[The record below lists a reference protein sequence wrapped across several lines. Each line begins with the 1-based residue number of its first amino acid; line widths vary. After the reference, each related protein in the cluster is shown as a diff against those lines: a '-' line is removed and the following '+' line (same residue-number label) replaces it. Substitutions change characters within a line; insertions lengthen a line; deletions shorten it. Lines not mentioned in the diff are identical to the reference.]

1 MMSTPQLSG
10 QPILI
15 LKESTTRTEGKDAQR
30 ANVSAARVLGELI
43 RSSLGPKGMDKMIVD
58 SFGDVTIT
66 NDGATILKEMEIE
79 HPAAKMMVEV
89 AKTQDQEVGDG
100 TTTAV
105 VLASELLA
113 KAQSLME
120 KDVHPSIIVE
130 GFSTA
135 FEVSTAHLNKIAIK
149 VKSNDKIMLRKI
161 AEVALATKL
170 VGEQRKL
177 LASLVVDAVLAV
189 AETKLGKNVV
199 DIEDVKIE
207 KKAGESISDT
217 RLIKGLVIDKEVVHT
232 RMPKHVDNAKIALI
246 IKPLEIEKTEFD
258 SKLSIASPDQL
269 ETFIK
274 KEEDMLEEMVNRLHK
289 VGANVLMCQ
298 RGIDDMAQHFMSKR
312 GILAIR
318 RVKTSDME
326 HLAKATGGKVITEV
340 SQLESADL
348 GHSKLVEERKIGD
361 DKMLFIEGC
370 KNPKAVTMFI
380 RGGTERT
387 INEAER
393 AIHDAIC
400 VVRDVVQE
408 PKIVAGGGAPEAEVA
423 KKLRAYARKIS
434 GRSQLA
440 ILSFSDALESIP
452 MALAE
457 NAGLDPVDILVDLR
471 SKHDKGQIW
480 AGVDPLK
487 RKVSDISK
495 IGVFEP
501 MSVKRQAIASST
513 EAATMILKIDEMI
526 AVGKSEG
533 GPTPP
538 TPPEEGTGEEES

>member
-1 MMSTPQLSG
+1 
-10 QPILI
+10 
-15 LKESTTRTEGKDAQR
+15 
-30 ANVSAARVLGELI
+30 
-43 RSSLGPKGMDKMIVD
+43 MDKMIVD

-105 VLASELLA
+105 VLASELLG

-120 KDVHPSIIVE
+120 KGVHPSVIIE

-135 FEVSTAHLNKIAIK
+135 FDMATKYLDKIAIK
-149 VKSNDKIMLRKI
+149 VQSNDKIMLRKI

-177 LASLVVDAVLAV
+177 LANLVVEAVLTV
-189 AETKLGKNVV
+189 AEMKSGKYVV

-207 KKAGESISDT
+207 KKAGGSVSDT

-232 RMPKHVDNAKIALI
+232 RMPKHIDNAKIALI

-258 SKLSIASPDQL
+258 SKLSIASPEQL
-269 ETFIK
+269 ESFIK
-274 KEEDMLEEMVNRLHK
+274 KEENMLEEMVDKLHE

-298 RGIDDMAQHFMSKR
+298 RGIDDATQHFMSKR

-340 SQLESADL
+340 SHLESTDL

-361 DKMLFIEGC
+361 DKMIFIEGC

-380 RGGTERT
+380 RGGTERI

-423 KKLRAYARKIS
+423 KKLREYARKIS
-434 GRSQLA
+434 DRSQLA
-440 ILSFSDALESIP
+440 IISFSDALESIP
-452 MALAE
+452 MTLAE

-480 AGVDPLK
+480 AGIDPLK
-487 RKVSDISK
+487 GKVRDISQ
-495 IGVFEP
+495 IGVYEP
-501 MSVKRQAIASST
+501 MAVKRQAIASST
-513 EAATMILKIDEMI
+513 EAATMILRIDEMI
-526 AVGKSEG
+526 AVGKSDG

-538 TPPEEGTGEEES
+538 TPPEEGAGEEDS

>member
-1 MMSTPQLSG
+1 MSAPQLSG
-10 QPILI
+10 QPILV
-15 LKESTTRTEGKDAQR
+15 LKEDATGTEGRDAQR
-30 ANVSAARVLGELI
+30 ANVSAARVLGELV

-105 VLASELLA
+105 VLASELLG

-120 KDVHPSIIVE
+120 KGVHPSVIIE

-135 FEVSTAHLNKIAIK
+135 FDMATKYLDKIAIK
-149 VKSNDKIMLRKI
+149 VQSNDKIMLRKI

-177 LASLVVDAVLAV
+177 LANLVVEAVLTV
-189 AETKLGKNVV
+189 AEMKSGKYVV

-207 KKAGESISDT
+207 KKAGGSVSDT

-232 RMPKHVDNAKIALI
+232 RMPKHMDNAKIALI

-258 SKLSIASPDQL
+258 SKLSIASPEQL
-269 ETFIK
+269 ESFIK
-274 KEEDMLEEMVNRLHK
+274 KEENMLEEMVDKLHE

-298 RGIDDMAQHFMSKR
+298 RGIDDATQHFMSKR

-340 SQLESADL
+340 SHLESTDL

-361 DKMLFIEGC
+361 DKMIFIEGC
-370 KNPKAVTMFI
+370 KNPKAVTIFI
-380 RGGTERT
+380 RGGTERI

-423 KKLRAYARKIS
+423 KKLREYARKIS
-434 GRSQLA
+434 DRSQLA
-440 ILSFSDALESIP
+440 IISFSDALESIP
-452 MALAE
+452 MTLAE

-480 AGVDPLK
+480 AGIDPLK
-487 RKVSDISK
+487 GKVRDISQ
-495 IGVFEP
+495 IGVYEP
-501 MSVKRQAIASST
+501 MAVKRQAIASST
-513 EAATMILKIDEMI
+513 EAATMILRIDEMI
-526 AVGKSEG
+526 AVGKSDG
-533 GPTPP
+533 GPTSP
-538 TPPEEGTGEEES
+538 TPPEEGAGEEDS

>member
-1 MMSTPQLSG
+1 
-10 QPILI
+10 
-15 LKESTTRTEGKDAQR
+15 
-30 ANVSAARVLGELI
+30 
-43 RSSLGPKGMDKMIVD
+43 MDKMLVD

-105 VLASELLA
+105 VLASELLS
-113 KAQSLME
+113 KAQYLIE
-120 KDVHPSIIVE
+120 KDVHPSVIVE

-135 FEVSTAHLNKIAIK
+135 FEMATFYLDKIAIK
-149 VKSNDKIMLRKI
+149 IRPNDKLMLRKI

-170 VGEQRKL
+170 VGEQKKL
-177 LASLVVDAVLAV
+177 LANLVVDAVLAV
-189 AETKLGKNVV
+189 AELKSGKYVV

-207 KKAGESISDT
+207 KKAGGSVSDT
-217 RLIKGLVIDKEVVHT
+217 RLIKGLLIDKEVVHT
-232 RMPKHVDNAKIALI
+232 RMPKHVDDARIALI

-258 SKLSIASPDQL
+258 SKLSIASPEQL
-269 ETFIK
+269 EAFLK
-274 KEEDMLEEMVNRLHK
+274 KEENMLEQMVDVLDK
-289 VGANVLMCQ
+289 VGANVLICQ
-298 RGIDDMAQHFMSKR
+298 RGIDDAAQHFMAKR

-318 RVKTSDME
+318 RVKTSDMD

-340 SQLESADL
+340 SHLESADL
-348 GHSKLVEERKIGD
+348 GHAKLVEERKIGD
-361 DKMLFIEGC
+361 DKMIFVEEC
-370 KNPKAVTMFI
+370 KNPKAVTIFI
-380 RGGTERT
+380 RGGTERI

-423 KKLRAYARKIS
+423 KRLRDYARKVS
-434 GRSQLA
+434 GRTQLA

-471 SKHDKGQIW
+471 SKHDKGQVW
-480 AGVDPLK
+480 AGIDPLK
-487 RKVSDISK
+487 GKVRDISQM
-495 IGVFEP
+495 GVYEP

-526 AVGKSEG
+526 AVGKTEG

-538 TPPEEGTGEEES
+538 KPPEEGAGEDES

>member
-1 MMSTPQLSG
+1 MSAPQLSG
-10 QPILI
+10 QPILV
-15 LKESTTRTEGKDAQR
+15 LKENATRTEGRDAQR
-30 ANVSAARVLGELI
+30 ANVSAARVLGELV

-105 VLASELLA
+105 VLASELLG

-120 KDVHPSIIVE
+120 KGVHPSVIVE

-135 FEVSTAHLNKIAIK
+135 FDMATKYLDKIAIK
-149 VKSNDKIMLRKI
+149 VQSNDKIMLRKI

-177 LASLVVDAVLAV
+177 LANLVVEAVLTV
-189 AETKLGKNVV
+189 AEMKSGKYVV

-207 KKAGESISDT
+207 KKAGGSVSDT

-232 RMPKHVDNAKIALI
+232 RMPKHIDNAKIALI

-258 SKLSIASPDQL
+258 SKLSIASPEQL
-269 ETFIK
+269 ELFIK
-274 KEEDMLEEMVNRLHK
+274 KEENMLEEMVDKLHE

-298 RGIDDMAQHFMSKR
+298 RGIDDATQHFMSKR

-340 SQLESADL
+340 SHLESTDL

-361 DKMLFIEGC
+361 DKMIFIEGC
-370 KNPKAVTMFI
+370 KNPKAVTIFI
-380 RGGTERT
+380 RGGTERI

-408 PKIVAGGGAPEAEVA
+408 PKIVAGGGAPEAEIA
-423 KKLRAYARKIS
+423 KKLREYARKIS
-434 GRSQLA
+434 DRSQLA
-440 ILSFSDALESIP
+440 IISFSDALESIP
-452 MALAE
+452 MTLAE

-480 AGVDPLK
+480 AGIDPLK
-487 RKVSDISK
+487 GKVRDISQ
-495 IGVFEP
+495 IGVYEP
-501 MSVKRQAIASST
+501 MAVKRQAIASST
-513 EAATMILKIDEMI
+513 EAATMILRIDEMI
-526 AVGKSEG
+526 AVGKSDG

-538 TPPEEGTGEEES
+538 TPPEEGAGEEDS

>member
-1 MMSTPQLSG
+1 MSAPQLSG

-15 LKESTTRTEGKDAQR
+15 LKESATRTQGRDAQR
-30 ANVSAARVLGELI
+30 ANVSAARVLGELV
-43 RSSLGPKGMDKMIVD
+43 RSSLGPKGMDKMLVD
-58 SFGDVTIT
+58 SFGDITIT

-79 HPAAKMMVEV
+79 HPAAKIMVEV

-105 VLASELLA
+105 LLASELLG

-120 KDVHPSIIVE
+120 KNVHPSVIIE

-135 FEVSTAHLNKIAIK
+135 FEMATSYLDKIAIK
-149 VKSNDKIMLRKI
+149 IRSNDHLMLRKI

-177 LASLVVDAVLAV
+177 LANLVVDAVLAV
-189 AETKLGKNVV
+189 AEMKSGKYVV

-207 KKAGESISDT
+207 KKAGGSVSDT
-217 RLIKGLVIDKEVVHT
+217 RLIKGLLIDKEVVHT
-232 RMPKHVDNAKIALI
+232 RMPKHIDNARIALI

-258 SKLSIASPDQL
+258 SKLSIASPEQL
-269 ETFIK
+269 DSFLK
-274 KEEDMLEEMVNRLHK
+274 KEENMLEQMVDILHK
-289 VGANVLMCQ
+289 AGANVLMCQ
-298 RGIDDMAQHFMSKR
+298 RGIDDAAQHFMAKR

-340 SQLESADL
+340 SHLESADL
-348 GHSKLVEERKIGD
+348 GNAKLVEERKIGD
-361 DKMLFIEGC
+361 DKMLFVEGC
-370 KNPKAVTMFI
+370 KNPKAVTIFI
-380 RGGTERT
+380 RGGTERI

-423 KKLRAYARKIS
+423 KRLREYARKIS

-440 ILSFSDALESIP
+440 VFSFSDALESIP

-480 AGVDPLK
+480 AGIDPLK
-487 RKVSDISK
+487 GKVVDISK
-495 IGVFEP
+495 IGVYEP

-538 TPPEEGTGEEES
+538 KPTEEGAGEEDS

>member
-1 MMSTPQLSG
+1 MMSAPQLSG
-10 QPILI
+10 QPILV
-15 LKESTTRTEGKDAQR
+15 LKDNATRTEGRDAQR
-30 ANVSAARVLGELI
+30 ANVSAARVLGELV

-105 VLASELLA
+105 VLASELLG

-120 KDVHPSIIVE
+120 KGVHPSVIVE

-135 FEVSTAHLNKIAIK
+135 FDMATKYLDKIAIK
-149 VKSNDKIMLRKI
+149 IQSNDKIMLRKI

-177 LASLVVDAVLAV
+177 LANLVVDAVLTV
-189 AETKLGKNVV
+189 
-199 DIEDVKIE
+199 
-207 KKAGESISDT
+207 
-217 RLIKGLVIDKEVVHT
+217 
-232 RMPKHVDNAKIALI
+232 AKIALI

-258 SKLSIASPDQL
+258 SKLSIASPEQL
-269 ETFIK
+269 ELFIK
-274 KEEDMLEEMVNRLHK
+274 KEENMIEKMVDRLHE

-298 RGIDDMAQHFMSKR
+298 RGIDDAAQHFMSKR

-340 SQLESADL
+340 SHLESTDL

-361 DKMLFIEGC
+361 DKMIFIEGC

-380 RGGTERT
+380 RGGTERI

-423 KKLRAYARKIS
+423 KKLREYARKIS

-440 ILSFSDALESIP
+440 IISFSDALESIP

-480 AGVDPLK
+480 AGIDPLK
-487 RKVSDISK
+487 GKVRDISQ
-495 IGVFEP
+495 IGVYEP
-501 MSVKRQAIASST
+501 MAVKRQAIASST

-526 AVGKSEG
+526 AVGKSDG

-538 TPPEEGTGEEES
+538 TPPEEGAGEEES

>member
-1 MMSTPQLSG
+1 MSTPQLSG
-10 QPILI
+10 QPILV
-15 LKESTTRTEGKDAQR
+15 LKESATRTDGRDAQR
-30 ANVSAARVLGELI
+30 ANVSAARVLGELV
-43 RSSLGPKGMDKMIVD
+43 RSSLGPKGMDKMLVD

-105 VLASELLA
+105 VLASELLG
-113 KAQSLME
+113 KAQSLIE
-120 KDVHPSIIVE
+120 KDVHPSVIVE

-135 FEVSTAHLNKIAIK
+135 FEMATTYLDKIAIK
-149 VKSNDKIMLRKI
+149 IRSNDKTMLRKI

-177 LASLVVDAVLAV
+177 LASLVVDAVLTV
-189 AETKLGKNVV
+189 AEVKSGKYVV

-207 KKAGESISDT
+207 KKAGGSVSDT

-232 RMPKHVDNAKIALI
+232 RMRKYIDNAGIALI

-258 SKLSIASPDQL
+258 SKLSIASPEQL
-269 ETFIK
+269 EAFIK
-274 KEEDMLEEMVNRLHK
+274 KEENMLEEMVDRLHK

-298 RGIDDMAQHFMSKR
+298 RGIDDAAQHFLAKR
-312 GILAIR
+312 GIVAIR

-326 HLAKATGGKVITEV
+326 HLAKATGGKVITGV
-340 SQLESADL
+340 SHLESTDL
-348 GHSKLVEERKIGD
+348 GHAKLVEERKIGD
-361 DKMLFIEGC
+361 DKMIFIEGC

-380 RGGTERT
+380 RGGTERI

-393 AIHDAIC
+393 GIHDAIC

-423 KKLRAYARKIS
+423 KRLREYARKIS

-480 AGVDPLK
+480 AGIDSLK
-487 RKVSDISK
+487 GKVRDISQ
-495 IGVFEP
+495 IGVYEP

-526 AVGKSEG
+526 AVRSEG

-538 TPPEEGTGEEES
+538 KPPEEGVGEEDS

>member
-1 MMSTPQLSG
+1 MSAPQLSG
-10 QPILI
+10 QPILV
-15 LKESTTRTEGKDAQR
+15 LKESATRTEGRDAQR
-30 ANVSAARVLGELI
+30 ANVSAARVLGELV

-58 SFGDVTIT
+58 SFGDITIT
-66 NDGATILKEMEIE
+66 NDGATILKEMDIE

-105 VLASELLA
+105 VLASELLG
-113 KAQSLME
+113 KAQTLME
-120 KDVHPSIIVE
+120 KGVHPNVIIE

-135 FEVSTAHLNKIAIK
+135 FDMATKYLDKIAIK
-149 VKSNDKIMLRKI
+149 IQSNDKIMLRKI
-161 AEVALATKL
+161 AEVALSTKL

-177 LASLVVDAVLAV
+177 LANLVVDAVLAV
-189 AETKLGKNVV
+189 AEMKSGKYVV

-207 KKAGESISDT
+207 KKAGGSVSDT

-232 RMPKHVDNAKIALI
+232 RMPKHIDNAKIALI

-269 ETFIK
+269 ESFIK
-274 KEEDMLEEMVNRLHK
+274 KEENILEEMVNRLHE

-298 RGIDDMAQHFMSKR
+298 RGIDDVAQHFMSKR

-326 HLAKATGGKVITEV
+326 HLAKATGAKVITEV
-340 SQLESADL
+340 NHLESTDL

-361 DKMLFIEGC
+361 DKMIFIEGC

-380 RGGTERT
+380 RGGTERI

-408 PKIVAGGGAPEAEVA
+408 PKIVAGGGSPEAEVA
-423 KKLRAYARKIS
+423 KRLREYARKIS

-440 ILSFSDALESIP
+440 MFSFSDALESIP
-452 MALAE
+452 MTLAE

-480 AGVDPLK
+480 AGIDSLK
-487 RKVSDISK
+487 GKVRDISQ
-495 IGVFEP
+495 IGVYEP
-501 MSVKRQAIASST
+501 MAVKRQAIASST

-533 GPTPP
+533 GPMPP
-538 TPPEEGTGEEES
+538 TPPEEGAGEDES

>member
-1 MMSTPQLSG
+1 MSAPQLSG
-10 QPILI
+10 QPVLV
-15 LKESTTRTEGKDAQR
+15 LKEDATRTEGRDAQR
-30 ANVSAARVLGELI
+30 ANVSAARVLGELV

-105 VLASELLA
+105 VLASELLG

-120 KDVHPSIIVE
+120 KDVHPSVIIE

-135 FEVSTAHLNKIAIK
+135 FDMATKYLDKIAIK
-149 VKSNDKIMLRKI
+149 IRSNDKNMLRKI
-161 AEVALATKL
+161 AEVALSTKL
-170 VGEQRKL
+170 VGEQKKL
-177 LASLVVDAVLAV
+177 LASLVVDAILTV
-189 AETKLGKNVV
+189 AEMKSGKYLV

-207 KKAGESISDT
+207 KKAGGSISDT

-232 RMPKHVDNAKIALI
+232 RMPKRIANAKIALV

-258 SKLSIASPDQL
+258 SKLSIASPEQL
-269 ETFIK
+269 ESFIK
-274 KEEDMLEEMVNRLHK
+274 KEENMLEEMVHQLHE
-289 VGANVLMCQ
+289 VGVNVLMCQ
-298 RGIDDMAQHFMSKR
+298 RGIDDAAQHFMTKR

-326 HLAKATGGKVITEV
+326 HLAKATGGKVITDV
-340 SQLESADL
+340 NHLESTDL

-361 DKMLFIEGC
+361 DKMIFVEGC

-380 RGGTERT
+380 RGGTERI

-400 VVRDVVQE
+400 VVRDVVRE

-423 KKLRAYARKIS
+423 KRLREYSRKIS
-434 GRSQLA
+434 GRTQLA
-440 ILSFSDALESIP
+440 INLFSDALESIP

-457 NAGLDPVDILVDLR
+457 NAGLDPIDILVDLR

-480 AGVDPLK
+480 AGIDPLK
-487 RKVSDISK
+487 GKVRDISQ
-495 IGVFEP
+495 IGVYEP

-513 EAATMILKIDEMI
+513 EASIMILKIDEMI

-538 TPPEEGTGEEES
+538 APPEDGAGEEES

>member
-1 MMSTPQLSG
+1 MSAPQLSG
-10 QPILI
+10 QPILV
-15 LKESTTRTEGKDAQR
+15 LKESATRTEGRDAQR
-30 ANVSAARVLGELI
+30 ANVSAARVLGELV

-105 VLASELLA
+105 VLASELLG

-120 KDVHPSIIVE
+120 KDVHPSVIIE

-135 FEVSTAHLNKIAIK
+135 FDMATKYLEKIAIK
-149 VKSNDKIMLRKI
+149 IRPNDKNMLRKI

-170 VGEQRKL
+170 VGEQKKL
-177 LASLVVDAVLAV
+177 LASLVVDAVLTV
-189 AETKLGKNVV
+189 AEMKSGKYVV

-207 KKAGESISDT
+207 KKAGGSVSDT
-217 RLIKGLVIDKEVVHT
+217 TLIKGLMIDKEVVHS
-232 RMPKHVDNAKIALI
+232 RMPKRIDNAKIALV

-258 SKLSIASPDQL
+258 SKLSIASPEQL
-269 ETFIK
+269 ESFLK
-274 KEEDMLEEMVNRLHK
+274 KEENMLEEMVKKLHE
-289 VGANVLMCQ
+289 VGVNVLMCQ
-298 RGIDDMAQHFMSKR
+298 RGIDDAAQHFMSKR

-340 SQLESADL
+340 NHLESTDL

-361 DKMLFIEGC
+361 DKMIFIEGC

-380 RGGTERT
+380 RGGTERI

-423 KKLRAYARKIS
+423 KRLREYARKIS

-440 ILSFSDALESIP
+440 IILFSDALESIP

-471 SKHDKGQIW
+471 SKHEKGQIW
-480 AGVDPLK
+480 AGIDPLK
-487 RKVSDISK
+487 GKVRDISQ
-495 IGVFEP
+495 IGVYEP

-526 AVGKSEG
+526 SVGKSEG

-538 TPPEEGTGEEES
+538 TPPEDGAGEDES

>member
-1 MMSTPQLSG
+1 MSAPQLSG
-10 QPILI
+10 QPIFV
-15 LKESTTRTEGKDAQR
+15 LKESATRTEGKNAQR
-30 ANVSAARVLGELI
+30 ANVSAARVLGELV

-105 VLASELLA
+105 VFASELLG
-113 KAQSLME
+113 KAQTLME
-120 KDVHPSIIVE
+120 KGVHPNVIIE
-130 GFSTA
+130 GFATA
-135 FEVSTAHLNKIAIK
+135 FDMATKYLDKIAIK
-149 VKSNDKIMLRKI
+149 IQSNDKIMLRKI

-170 VGEQRKL
+170 VGEQRKF
-177 LASLVVDAVLAV
+177 LANLVVEAVLAV
-189 AETKLGKNVV
+189 AEMKSGKYVV

-207 KKAGESISDT
+207 KKAGGSVSDT
-217 RLIKGLVIDKEVVHT
+217 RLIRGLVIDKEVVHT
-232 RMPKHVDNAKIALI
+232 RMPKHIDNAKIALI

-269 ETFIK
+269 ESFIK
-274 KEEDMLEEMVNRLHK
+274 KEENILEEMVNRLHR

-340 SQLESADL
+340 SHLESTDL

-361 DKMLFIEGC
+361 DKMIFIEGC

-380 RGGTERT
+380 RGGTERI

-400 VVRDVVQE
+400 VVRDVVQD
-408 PKIVAGGGAPEAEVA
+408 PKIVAGGGSPEAEVA
-423 KKLRAYARKIS
+423 KRLREYARKIS

-440 ILSFSDALESIP
+440 IFSFSDALESIP
-452 MALAE
+452 MTLAE

-480 AGVDPLK
+480 AGIDSLTG
-487 RKVSDISK
+487 KVRDISQ
-495 IGVFEP
+495 IGVYEP
-501 MSVKRQAIASST
+501 MAVKRQAIASST

-538 TPPEEGTGEEES
+538 TPPEEGAGEDES